1 MKPMKHTTLKLA
13 GLQFKYAAQLTWLYF
28 KREWYMLLL
37 IFTLILDNIIKF
49 ILRK

>member
-1 MKPMKHTTLKLA
+1 MTLKLT
-13 GLQFKYAAQLTWLYF
+13 GLQFKYAAQLTWLYL

-37 IFTLILDNIIKF
+37 ICTLILDSIIKF

>member
-1 MKPMKHTTLKLA
+1 MKPMKHMTLKLA
-13 GLQFKYAAQLTWLYF
+13 GLQLKYASQMTWLYI